1 VNSIMLNCTECE
13 SPVSVPADAVEGEI
27 VACDVCSAELEVAC
41 LEPLELILAP
51 ELSEDWGE

>member
-1 VNSIMLNCTECE
+1 MLNCTECE